1 MYNTWCSGVAPGGWS
16 SIGLSV
22 QSVDDQRITCNSN
35 HLTSFA
41 VLVDVSGSSQVIN
54 GVYLMYHMNYL
65 LYTGYIGWTKSCIIS
80 RYICWCFYLLSLLV
94 FGHNLVHSV
103 QVCMHYTV
111 HWYLLMWTMEN
122 TFIMHTSHTSK
133 VSLWYMN

>member
-1 MYNTWCSGVAPGGWS
+1 MMYSGVAPGGWS

-54 GVYLMYHMNYL
+54 GVYLM
-65 LYTGYIGWTKSCIIS
+65 
-80 RYICWCFYLLSLLV
+80 
-94 FGHNLVHSV
+94 
-103 QVCMHYTV
+103 
-111 HWYLLMWTMEN
+111 
-122 TFIMHTSHTSK
+122 
-133 VSLWYMN
+133 